1 MSKKLY
7 VGNLPFTTTSETLKE
22 AFQKAGEVEEAVVM
36 TDKMTGRPRGF
47 GFVTMVADETA
58 QSAIDMYNDQEFEGR
73 RLVVNEAR
81 PKEERTDRPHR
92 PFNRDRQY

>member
-7 VGNLPFTTTSETLKE
+7 VGNIPFSTTTESLKE
-22 AFQKAGEVEEAVVM
+22 SFQKAGEVEDVFVM

-47 GFVTMVADETA
+47 GFVTMVTDEGG
-58 QSAIDMYNDQEFEGR
+58 QSAIDMYNDKEFEGR

-81 PKEERTDRPHR
+81 PKEDRPRR